1 MHEQGV
7 TSAWL
12 IGTHAAIRKHSMGMA
27 KAAPLPLGRYLANG
41 YLKKAASVRDLA
53 AQIGVDPDT
62 LAATVE
68 TFNRYADTGHD
79 PDFGRGDDGYSA
91 SQGDPDHKPNPSL
104 GALRNGR
111 SEEHTSELQS
121 HMRN

>member
-12 IGTHAAIRKHSMGMA
+12 IGTHAAIRKHTMGMA
-27 KAAPLPLGRYLANG
+27 KAAPLQLGRYLANG
-41 YLKKAASVRDLA
+41 YLKKAALVRDLA

-68 TFNRYADTGHD
+68 TFNRYADAGHD
-79 PDFGRGDDGYSA
+79 PDYGRGAVGFSA
-91 SQGDPDHKPNPSL
+91 QI
-104 GALRNGR
+104 GR
-111 SEEHTSELQS
+111 APV
-121 HMRN
+121 